1 MSERLFTG
9 TQVTPKQWCHQN
21 ILPQHGGP
29 LPHSCTAVVP
39 PSLTFHPLYVLAAAE
54 SCILLVGGQK
64 GMGIADEGLII
75 LHSPDLEGLLWVTT
89 DTLINVV
96 MVIML
101 RGQSLTTEVF
111 LLKMVLSS

>member
-1 MSERLFTG
+1 
-9 TQVTPKQWCHQN
+9 
-21 ILPQHGGP
+21 
-29 LPHSCTAVVP
+29 
-39 PSLTFHPLYVLAAAE
+39 
-54 SCILLVGGQK
+54 
-64 GMGIADEGLII
+64 MGIADEGLII

-101 RGQSLTTEVF
+101 RGQSLTTEGF